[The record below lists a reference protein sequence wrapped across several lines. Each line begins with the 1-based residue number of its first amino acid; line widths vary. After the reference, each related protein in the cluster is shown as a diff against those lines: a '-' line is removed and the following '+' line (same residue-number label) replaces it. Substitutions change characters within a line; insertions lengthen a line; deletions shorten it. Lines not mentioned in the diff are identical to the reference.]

1 MKKTILKVVAKLGY
15 TMALE
20 AAGAASMYG
29 TYQPVEPKA
38 LQQLRN
44 KK

>member
-15 TMALE
+15 NMALE
-20 AAGAASMYG
+20 AAGAASIYG
-29 TYQPVEPKA
+29 IYQPVEPKA